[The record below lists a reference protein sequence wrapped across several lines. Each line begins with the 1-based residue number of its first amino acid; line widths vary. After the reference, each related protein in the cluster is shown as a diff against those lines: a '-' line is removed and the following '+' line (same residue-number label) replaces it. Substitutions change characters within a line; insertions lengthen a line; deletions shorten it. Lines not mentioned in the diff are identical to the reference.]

1 MTRYFVGQDIEEVS
15 KEEYF
20 RQKQISLTEI
30 QKLNVIDNALCV
42 ALEVTKYTPEE
53 REVITSKISEI
64 RSKRAWLEEKG
75 KLL

>member
-30 QKLNVIDNALCV
+30 QKLNIVDDALCE
-42 ALEVTKYTPEE
+42 ALDSVKFTPEE
-53 REVITSKISEI
+53 REVIKSKIDEI
-64 RSKRAWLEEKG
+64 RSQRA
-75 KLL
+75 